1 MMNSSIF
8 TVQSFILPNSSSG
21 RYNHGMVRRIIESTQ
36 ASRSSNSIIQQ
47 QEQYENVA
55 FSSLINCNSGAF
67 GYCHSW
73 G

>member
-8 TVQSFILPNSSSG
+8 IVQSFILPNTSSG
-21 RYNHGMVRRIIESTQ
+21 SYNHGMVRRIIESTQ

-47 QEQYENVA
+47 QQHENVA
-55 FSSLINCNSGAF
+55 FSSMINCNSGAF